1 MKILI
6 NLIPYLGVAFNIFA
20 TVTMMYVTYNKN
32 KTSKKQIVAS
42 ALVNIVIIYLHIATV
57 NRIGGNMNILIMCIL
72 CLAAIMPTV
81 IFTLIVM
88 KIKI

>member
-20 TVTMMYVTYNKN
+20 AVTMMYVTYDKN
-32 KTSKKQIVAS
+32 KTSKKQIVTS
-42 ALVNIVIIYLHIATV
+42 TLVNIVIIYLHIATV

-72 CLAAIMPTV
+72 CLASMLPMV
-81 IFTLIVM
+81 ILTLIVM
-88 KIKI
+88 KVKI